1 MAGCDT
7 LKPAF
12 SSVTFISPRDSRS
25 KTARRVGSAKA
36 LKTSAST
43 MPSNISRYLFVSNPD
58 IAEIRFQRRRA
69 VRSHDRTNISIRPHQ
84 NPVAW
89 LHAIVIAYVL
99 AVIDDV
105 TSRPHGVDVKI
116 LAWRDS
122 RQSLDV
128 ITEQRPVR
136 PLVEVEQARREAS
149 RAPDR
154 RVRRPITRQNAALA
168 LGFFQCQR

>member
-12 SSVTFISPRDSRS
+12 SSVTFISPRDRRS
-25 KTARRVGSAKA
+25 KTARRVGSARA

-43 MPSNISRYLFVSNPD
+43 MALNISRYLFVSNPD
-58 IAEIRFQRRRA
+58 VAEITFQRCRA

-84 NPVAW
+84 NPVAG
-89 LHAIVIAYVL
+89 LHAIAFADVL

-105 TSRPHGVDVKI
+105 TSRPHGVDVKV

-122 RQSLDV
+122 RQSLNV

-136 PLVEVEQARREAS
+136 PLVELEQTSREAS
-149 RAPDR
+149 RA
-154 RVRRPITRQNAALA
+154 
-168 LGFFQCQR
+168 